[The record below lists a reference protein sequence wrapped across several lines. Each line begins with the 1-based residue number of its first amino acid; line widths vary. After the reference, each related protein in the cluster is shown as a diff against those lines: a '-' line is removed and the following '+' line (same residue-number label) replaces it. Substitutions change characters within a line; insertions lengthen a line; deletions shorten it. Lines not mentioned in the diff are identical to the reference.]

1 MIEKRNRAYIKL
13 RKLFPVRIAYKI
25 TVKIIK

>member
-1 MIEKRNRAYIKL
+1 MIEKRNKTYIKL
-13 RKLFPVRIAYKI
+13 RKLFPARIAYRL